1 MSIRV
6 GIVILLAVLSLTA
19 CKKNSEDVLSPQVP
33 PAQPAPLPS
42 PQATLVMKA
51 ITQPISNEIGGYYR
65 ALPSDYDSTA
75 EGYPAIIFLH
85 GAGQLGNGKG
95 QLQRLLYYG
104 TLNFIKDSLIPASFN
119 HENKKFSFLY
129 LAPQF
134 KTTFSV
140 PDLDQFI
147 TYVSRH
153 YKINKSRIYLL
164 GLSMG
169 GRLACNYAAR
179 YPERIAAVASM
190 AGGMRDDSYRPEKAA
205 NIASHNVAVW
215 AIHNKQDQMVD
226 TENSTAMISLL
237 RQYNPE
243 MEARLT
249 LLSPMGT
256 KNHDA
261 WTRASALEFREN
273 GKNVYEW
280 FLQYTK

>member
-1 MSIRV
+1 MCIRN
-6 GIVILLAVLSLTA
+6 GILILLAVLSFTA
-19 CKKNSEDVLSPQVP
+19 CKKNSEDVLFPQQP
-33 PAQPAPLPS
+33 PSQPAPLP
-42 PQATLVMKA
+42 ATPASLVLKA
-51 ITQPISNEIGGYYR
+51 ITQPISTEIGGYYR
-65 ALPSDYDSTA
+65 ALPSDYDSTK
-75 EGYPAIIFLH
+75 EDYPVIIFLH

-95 QLQRLLYYG
+95 QLQRLLYFG
-104 TLNFIKDSLIPASFN
+104 TLKYIQDSIIPASFDFQ
-119 HENKKFSFLY
+119 NKQFSFLY

-147 TYVSRH
+147 TYVSSH

-169 GRLACNYAAR
+169 GRLACSYAAR
-179 YPERIAAVASM
+179 YPEKIAAVASM
-190 AGGMRDDSYRPEKAA
+190 AGGMRDDAYRPEKAA

-215 AIHNKQDQMVD
+215 AIHNNQDLMVD
-226 TENSTAMISLL
+226 TENSTTMVTLL
-237 RQYNPE
+237 KQSNPE

-261 WTRASALEFREN
+261 WTRACKLDFKED